1 MSLLRSG
8 VPGERLA
15 RGVWVLPYMG
25 PNYELV
31 LVAVR
36 GDGRAIGDP
45 VMIPWGADSVKVA
58 EDLWTLIEATTPASR
73 PASLA

>member
-8 VPGERLA
+8 LPGERLA

-25 PNYELV
+25 PNYELI
-31 LVAVR
+31 LVAVQ
-36 GDGRAIGDP
+36 GDGRALGEP

-58 EDLWTLIEATTPASR
+58 EDLWDLLDAVTEPSAPAL
-73 PASLA
+73 LA